1 MKNAHSAFFAV
12 VMCLKEATGDRTCE
26 SADQTDQFLSNNRRK
41 VLDGKGRISHEQA
54 IEKGWY
60 FFLGAVVLNDE
71 MCYYKE
77 SVKIS
82 GILGEETYGSNTDAG
97 WFFYGCDHLGVCSEK
112 SRIF

>member
-54 IEKGWY
+54 IEKG
-60 FFLGAVVLNDE
+60 LSL
-71 MCYYKE
+71 
-77 SVKIS
+77 IH
-82 GILGEETYGSNTDAG
+82 I
-97 WFFYGCDHLGVCSEK
+97 
-112 SRIF
+112 

>member
-54 IEKGWY
+54 IEKRWY
-60 FFLGAVVLNDE
+60 FF
-71 MCYYKE
+71 
-77 SVKIS
+77 
-82 GILGEETYGSNTDAG
+82 
-97 WFFYGCDHLGVCSEK
+97 
-112 SRIF
+112 

>member
-41 VLDGKGRISHEQA
+41 VLDGKGRISHGQA

-60 FFLGAVVLNDE
+60 FFLGAVAIE
-71 MCYYKE
+71 
-77 SVKIS
+77 
-82 GILGEETYGSNTDAG
+82 
-97 WFFYGCDHLGVCSEK
+97 
-112 SRIF
+112 R

>member
-54 IEKGWY
+54 IEKGGY
-60 FFLGAVVLNDE
+60 FFLGAVAIE
-71 MCYYKE
+71 
-77 SVKIS
+77 
-82 GILGEETYGSNTDAG
+82 
-97 WFFYGCDHLGVCSEK
+97 
-112 SRIF
+112 R

>member
-41 VLDGKGRISHEQA
+41 VIDCKGRISHEQA

-60 FFLGAVVLNDE
+60 FFSGAVAIE
-71 MCYYKE
+71 
-77 SVKIS
+77 
-82 GILGEETYGSNTDAG
+82 
-97 WFFYGCDHLGVCSEK
+97 
-112 SRIF
+112 R

>member
-26 SADQTDQFLSNNRRK
+26 SADQTDQFLSINRRK

-60 FFLGAVVLNDE
+60 FFLGAVAIE
-71 MCYYKE
+71 
-77 SVKIS
+77 
-82 GILGEETYGSNTDAG
+82 
-97 WFFYGCDHLGVCSEK
+97 
-112 SRIF
+112 R

>member
-41 VLDGKGRISHEQA
+41 VLDVKGRISHEQA

-60 FFLGAVVLNDE
+60 FF
-71 MCYYKE
+71 
-77 SVKIS
+77 
-82 GILGEETYGSNTDAG
+82 
-97 WFFYGCDHLGVCSEK
+97 
-112 SRIF
+112 

>member
-54 IEKGWY
+54 IEKGW
-60 FFLGAVVLNDE
+60 
-71 MCYYKE
+71 
-77 SVKIS
+77 
-82 GILGEETYGSNTDAG
+82 
-97 WFFYGCDHLGVCSEK
+97 
-112 SRIF
+112 

>member
-41 VLDGKGRISHEQA
+41 VLDGKGRISHKQA

-60 FFLGAVVLNDE
+60 FFLGAVAIE
-71 MCYYKE
+71 
-77 SVKIS
+77 
-82 GILGEETYGSNTDAG
+82 
-97 WFFYGCDHLGVCSEK
+97 
-112 SRIF
+112 R

>member
-54 IEKGWY
+54 IKKGWY
-60 FFLGAVVLNDE
+60 FFLGAVAIE
-71 MCYYKE
+71 
-77 SVKIS
+77 
-82 GILGEETYGSNTDAG
+82 
-97 WFFYGCDHLGVCSEK
+97 
-112 SRIF
+112 R

>member
-54 IEKGWY
+54 IEKGRY
-60 FFLGAVVLNDE
+60 FF
-71 MCYYKE
+71 
-77 SVKIS
+77 
-82 GILGEETYGSNTDAG
+82 
-97 WFFYGCDHLGVCSEK
+97 
-112 SRIF
+112 